1 MSEAVVACDAVL
13 FDMDGTLVDSR
24 EHGRADVAPMGGRA
38 RPFCRR
44 RARGCAWSENARNH
58 GDRRAAPRDARGS
71 RAPRCARG
79 ERRSNETAIAGAKLL
94 LEALPADR
102 WAVVTSAGHALALA
116 RLESV
121 GLPRPR
127 VLVGADDV
135 AQGKPAPDG
144 YLKAAAALGVAPERC
159 VVIEDTP
166 AGAMAGRA
174 AGATV
179 IGVRTTFGSVEPCD
193 FLVDDL
199 RAVRPLRA
207 PDGSLTALIVSAPR
221 CALIRHQFPVA
232 SSRFS
237 MPCADTS
244 QRRQCRRRRS
254 ATVDYAAAGDGALT
268 SCRQIELVGRRDVP
282 FEHPLIW
289 SSA

>member
-1 MSEAVVACDAVL
+1 MSESVVACDAVL

-24 EHGRADVAPMGGRA
+24 ELVERMWLRWAAEHGLSAEAVLAVAHGRRTLETMQLVAPHLATAEEAA
-38 RPFCRR
+38 RL
-44 RARGCAWSENARNH
+44 
-58 GDRRAAPRDARGS
+58 DALEAEQEG
-71 RAPRCARG
+71 
-79 ERRSNETAIAGAKLL
+79 NETAIAGARALL
-94 LEALPADR
+94 DALPVDR

-116 RLESV
+116 RIASV
-121 GLPRPR
+121 GLPRPA

-179 IGVRTTFGSVEPCD
+179 IGLRTTFASVEPCD

-207 PDGSLTALIVSAPR
+207 PDGSLTALIVSDAPR
-221 CALIRHQFPVA
+221 
-232 SSRFS
+232 
-237 MPCADTS
+237 
-244 QRRQCRRRRS
+244 
-254 ATVDYAAAGDGALT
+254 
-268 SCRQIELVGRRDVP
+268 
-282 FEHPLIW
+282 
-289 SSA
+289 